1 MEKGLA
7 YKVECFYDNYCVRD
21 SNDKVSFVTRGE
33 LYDMLDKTK
42 RDYSLY
48 RFINKSVI
56 VNDELVLDYKL
67 WLICDYSLTPWIKFF
82 KIFDVFI

>member
-21 SNDKVSFVTRGE
+21 SNDKVLFVSKGE
-33 LYDMLDKTK
+33 LYDQLDKIK

-48 RFINKSVI
+48 NFINKDVKIS
-56 VNDELVLDYKL
+56 DELVASYV
-67 WLICDYSLTPWIKFF
+67 IYFSYEKFV
-82 KIFDVFI
+82 IIV